1 MSIGAVDGLLSGIST
16 SNIVAKMMAS
26 QRARVRSL
34 EDDKQKAQQR
44 SDAIRDIRGRLS
56 SLESAISRLQQSA
69 TFAGRSVTTNTPPNQ
84 NPVVSASAGAN
95 AATGSFT
102 IRIDRLA
109 TASIARSTSV
119 AGAAVN
125 AGVALN
131 TSNIAIPVTSGTF
144 TINGVQF
151 TVDAG
156 ADSLNDVIADINAQS
171 GTTGVTAT
179 LVADADGRA
188 ANRLQLS
195 SAGTIKLGSAGDS
208 SNFLSAM
215 KVLGVPQSGGTITGQ
230 GAIGGVKTNEL
241 LGNAGTA
248 TAITGSGAFKINN
261 VEISY
266 NASVDTVNDVIA
278 RINASQAGV
287 TASYDTI
294 NDRLVVQN
302 VSTGDLNITFEE
314 VSGNFLTAFKL
325 TGAGDPVT
333 LGQTAKYS
341 LDGGATWRY
350 SISNTVSDAVPNVN
364 LTLLQTSATDTT
376 VTVSANTDAALG
388 AVKGFLDALNNAID
402 FIKTKTSPKNAAG
415 KPEIL
420 AGDSSIRAIADHLR
434 SLATGKAQ
442 NLTGGYVSLQDVG
455 VSTGAVG
462 SAVGTTNKFVLDET
476 KFRAALAK
484 NPNAVA
490 ELFVA
495 TSQVALTTAGDV
507 SKVSGTPLKKVSGTY
522 SITSDGLGTL
532 SGTFTPTGGAA
543 EPLTGNGAI
552 TAGGTNT
559 TLIPGLTLTGAN
571 PMSGAT
577 TTITVTA
584 RAGIATSILDYVKSL
599 NQAGGTLQQRQD
611 SLAAQQRQTNDR
623 IRLLNDRLARR
634 EEQLYQQFQ
643 RLEMAMARAQE
654 QSSTLSAG
662 LSSLF

>member
-16 SNIVAKMMAS
+16 SDIVAKIMAS

-131 TSNIAIPVTSGTF
+131 TSNVAIPVTSGTF

-188 ANRLQLS
+188 ANRLELS

-248 TAITGSGAFKINN
+248 TAITGSGSFKINN

-266 NASVDTVNDVIA
+266 NAGVDTVNDVIA
-278 RINASQAGV
+278 RINASKAGV

-302 VSTGDLNITFEE
+302 VSTGDLNVTFAE

-325 TGAGDPVT
+325 AGAGDPVT

-388 AVKGFLDALNNAID
+388 AVKGFLDALNSAID

-442 NLTGGYVSLQDVG
+442 NLSGGYVSLQDVG
-455 VSTGAVG
+455 ISTGAVG

-507 SKVSGTPLKKVSGTY
+507 SKISGTPLKKVSGTY
-522 SITSDGLGTL
+522 SITSDGVGTL
-532 SGTFTPTGGAA
+532 SGTFTPTAGAP
-543 EPLTGNGAI
+543 ETLTGNGAI

-571 PMSGAT
+571 PMSGAA

-634 EEQLYQQFQ
+634 EAQLYQQFQ
-643 RLEMAMARAQE
+643 RLEVAMARAQE

-662 LSSLF
+662 LSGLF